1 MLKDIFK
8 SSLYI
13 GAGVFLAKILS
24 VSYTLFLARVLGPEN
39 MGAFILSL
47 LMVSWFSIVASLSV
61 QTVSTQLIAEYNV
74 KGLDIRKP
82 ISAALIIGTSTAII
96 ATIIHFSIAD
106 FVAVN
111 LYHDA
116 LLSKYLKL
124 ASLII
129 LGTVI
134 FYTALGIERGLKKFK
149 SYAAIE
155 SGKQIIMLIFGSLF
169 LFGFSWRI
177 GGAIL
182 AAVIAPA
189 IIALLAYFRYAKY
202 LMFEFSTE
210 LRKVFYL
217 GANITILSIFIS
229 IFLSIDKFILGMFLP
244 GAIKNASLPYIVES
258 YTKGKLTEVR
268 KYAEKILVYYNV
280 LVGFLVIPVMFFR
293 WEGISIA

>member
-155 SGKQIIMLIFGSLF
+155 SGKQIIMLIFG
-169 LFGFSWRI
+169 R
-177 GGAIL
+177 
-182 AAVIAPA
+182 
-189 IIALLAYFRYAKY
+189 
-202 LMFEFSTE
+202 
-210 LRKVFYL
+210 
-217 GANITILSIFIS
+217 
-229 IFLSIDKFILGMFLP
+229 
-244 GAIKNASLPYIVES
+244 
-258 YTKGKLTEVR
+258 
-268 KYAEKILVYYNV
+268 
-280 LVGFLVIPVMFFR
+280 
-293 WEGISIA
+293 